1 LIFTLTHEDSLDSV
15 EGSPANAH
23 SLSRAYEGM
32 HGAWNL
38 SPDRRSEVLDLYIGD
53 RSPLPLITHEAE
65 YAWSPQY
72 LQPLLCR
79 LRDANEGIAT
89 KQWGFHLAPPVAP
102 LADLL
107 EKREKR
113 EDSLYLKLLGNP
125 LFMPRPSMDCI
136 PVRFFRRETQWRK

>member
-1 LIFTLTHEDSLDSV
+1 MRTRCPVLMKGCKAHGIF
-15 EGSPANAH
+15 PA
-23 SLSRAYEGM
+23 
-32 HGAWNL
+32 
-38 SPDRRSEVLDLYIGD
+38 DRRSEVLDLYIGD

-102 LADLL
+102 LVDLL

-125 LFMPRPSMDCI
+125 FFLPRPSMDCV
-136 PVRFFRRETQWRK
+136 PVRFFRSRDPMEEVAMWIRDVDAN